1 MTRPPLAAPA
11 TDEQQVLWLDGLP
24 AEQRVPRP
32 PLDGDTTADVAV
44 VGAGYTGLWTAY
56 YLTAFR
62 PELSVVV
69 IDAGPAG
76 FGASG
81 RNGGWCTAEMPALL
95 MKLVRRHGPMAAVRL
110 YRAGQRSL
118 DEIRRVLT
126 DEGIDA
132 HWRHDGSLYVARS
145 APQVD
150 RLRGWHEVRQK
161 LGIGGLTLTEGPE
174 AAERTGLTGVR
185 ATAFTPHCVTVQPAR
200 IARGLLAAVERRGVR
215 VAEHTRALA
224 MGPGQVTT
232 DSGTIRARSVLCAT
246 EGYTGRLAGHGRRV
260 LPLHSYVL
268 ATEPLDT
275 ATWQQLGWTDYR
287 TIAESRY
294 QFGYL
299 QRTQDDRLVLGG
311 RGAYYRFGSGIT
323 RGDTARRKSH
333 DRLRRTLAELLPAI
347 ADVPVSHHWSGVYG
361 LHRHTE
367 PEVVYDRDTGLGHAG
382 GYGGEGIA
390 LSNLAARS
398 LAALVAGINRP
409 ETRLC
414 WVDNASRR
422 WEPEPLRFIGVR
434 GVSAAATGA
443 DHYEHRTDRAA
454 PLAQLALRAIV

>member
-1 MTRPPLAAPA
+1 MTRPPPVAGT
-11 TDEQQVLWLDGLP
+11 TDRVLWLDSLP
-24 AEQRVPRP
+24 ADQLALRP
-32 PLDGDTTADVAV
+32 PLDGDTSADVAI

-56 YLTAFR
+56 YLSVHR

-69 IDAGPAG
+69 VDAGRAG

-95 MKLVRRHGPMAAVRL
+95 PGLIRRHGPMAAMRL
-110 YRAGQRSL
+110 YRAGQRTL
-118 DEIRRVLT
+118 DELRKVFAT
-126 DEGIDA
+126 EGIDA

-150 RLRGWHEVRQK
+150 RLRGWQEVRDK
-161 LGIGGLTLTEGPE
+161 LGITGLTLTVGPS
-174 AAERTGLTGVR
+174 AAAQIGLTGVR
-185 ATAFTPHCVTVQPAR
+185 ATAYTPHCAAVQPAR

-215 VAEHTRALA
+215 VVERTRALRIA
-224 MGPGQVTT
+224 PGLLVT
-232 DSGTIRARSVLCAT
+232 DSGTVRARSVLCAT
-246 EGYTGRLAGHGRRV
+246 EGYTGRLPGHARRV

-268 ATEPLDT
+268 ATEPLDD
-275 ATWQQLGWTDYR
+275 AVWQRLGLTDHR
-287 TIAESRY
+287 TVADGRY

-299 QRTQDDRLVLGG
+299 QRTLDDRLVLGG
-311 RGAYYRFGSGIT
+311 RGAYYRFGSAAD
-323 RGDTARRKSH
+323 RGRGADRRAH
-333 DRLRRTLAELLPAI
+333 DRLRRTLAELLPDL
-347 ADVPVSHHWSGVYG
+347 ADVPVSHRWSGVYG

-398 LAALVAGINRP
+398 LAALVAGASRP

-434 GVSAAATGA
+434 GVSAVATGA
-443 DHYEHRTDRAA
+443 DHYEHRTDRTA
-454 PLAQLALRAIV
+454 PLARLALRAIV

>member
-1 MTRPPLAAPA
+1 MTGAATT
-11 TDEQQVLWLDGLP
+11 TDAEQVLWLSGLP
-24 AEQRVPRP
+24 ADQLADRP
-32 PLDGDTTADVAV
+32 PLDGDLTADVAI

-56 YLTAFR
+56 YLSTYR

-69 IDAGPAG
+69 IDAGRAG

-95 MKLVRRHGPMAAVRL
+95 MSLVRRHGPMAAVRL
-110 YRAGQRSL
+110 YRAGQRTL
-118 DEIRRVLT
+118 DEIHRVLT
-126 DEGIDA
+126 AEGIDA
-132 HWRHDGSLYVARS
+132 HWRHDGSRYVARS

-150 RLRGWHEVRQK
+150 RLRGWHDVRRR
-161 LGIGGLTLTEGPE
+161 LGIGGLTLTEGAE
-174 AAERTGLTGVR
+174 AAAHTGVTGIR

-215 VAEHTRALA
+215 VAEHTRALRLL
-224 MGPGQVTT
+224 PGQVVT
-232 DSGTIRARSVLCAT
+232 DRGTVRARSVLCAT
-246 EGYTGRLAGHGRRV
+246 EGYTGRLDGSGRRV
-260 LPLHSYVL
+260 LPLRSYVL
-268 ATEPLDT
+268 ATEPLGA
-275 ATWQQLGWTDYR
+275 ATWERLGWHDHVTV
-287 TIAESRY
+287 AESRY

-299 QRTQDDRLVLGG
+299 QRTLDDRLVVGG
-311 RGAYYRFGSGIT
+311 RGARYRFGSAA
-323 RGDTARRKSH
+323 GDDAEGGRRAYE
-333 DRLRRTLAELLPAI
+333 RLRRTLAELLPDL
-347 ADVPVSHHWSGVYG
+347 ADVPVSHRWSGVYA

-398 LAALVAGINRP
+398 LAALVAGVSRL

-434 GVSAAATGA
+434 GVSAVAEGA
-443 DHYEHRTDRAA
+443 DRYEHRTGRSA
-454 PLAQLALRAIV
+454 PLARLALRAIV